1 MNNVEIE
8 VQVLRALLALC
19 AKDYGDAESILKGLA
34 NKLRNTNNISMSLKE
49 FIYKNKLSEDDFIN
63 KYCRKCGSQRCEG
76 IGTESFEGC
85 IHKEFLD
92 DAFKRVNECLNSFSE
107 NHIAKI

>member
-34 NKLRNTNNISMSLKE
+34 NKLRNTNNIYISLK
-49 FIYKNKLSEDDFIN
+49 
-63 KYCRKCGSQRCEG
+63 
-76 IGTESFEGC
+76 
-85 IHKEFLD
+85 
-92 DAFKRVNECLNSFSE
+92 
-107 NHIAKI
+107 

>member
-19 AKDYGDAESILKGLA
+19 AKDYGDAESILKGL
-34 NKLRNTNNISMSLKE
+34 S
-49 FIYKNKLSEDDFIN
+49 NKLSEDEFIN

-92 DAFKRVNECLNSFSE
+92 DAFKMINEYLNSFSE
-107 NHIAKI
+107 NHIVKI

>member
-8 VQVLRALLALC
+8 VQVLRALQLYMLKIMAMP
-19 AKDYGDAESILKGLA
+19 KSILKGLA

-49 FIYKNKLSEDDFIN
+49 FIYRNKLSEDEFIN

-92 DAFKRVNECLNSFSE
+92 DAFKMVNEYLNSFSE

>member
-1 MNNVEIE
+1 MSSLCNATVRSDFMNNVEIE

-34 NKLRNTNNISMSLKE
+34 NKLRNTNNISMALKE
-49 FIYKNKLSEDDFIN
+49 FIYRNKLSEDEFIN

-85 IHKEFLD
+85 IHKEF
-92 DAFKRVNECLNSFSE
+92 
-107 NHIAKI
+107 